1 MYKTYTAM
9 REDGTTKAMTIDY
22 YQRKYMELDRDEIF
36 LSIVRTITHLLFD
49 EIYKLQL
56 LFDVQGAWYSPKTA
70 PTMVHDQVFHI
81 MI

>member
-22 YQRKYMELDRDEIF
+22 YQRKYMELDRRKNV
-36 LSIVRTITHLLFD
+36 SIVRTITHLLFD

-56 LFDVQGAWYSPKTA
+56 LFDVQGVWYSPKMA

-81 MI
+81 II

>member
-1 MYKTYTAM
+1 
-9 REDGTTKAMTIDY
+9 
-22 YQRKYMELDRDEIF
+22 MELDRDEFF